1 MLLDG
6 RRAGVAVDL
15 GRAAHADAG
24 QSRGLLGLKT
34 VADRTRVLEFGAQN
48 GAKIILVHGVNQHAE
63 GTEGLRLV
71 LDERIAL
78 AEAAQADALLEV
90 VHLLQVA
97 HPARVDHAQHDLT
110 VELAH
115 EVGAQ
120 TLGLGVVHV
129 LHKVENLLAQSV
141 VGRIFERGGVRASG
155 ELDDPLMQTLEIALA
170 IMGVDGAELRH
181 TAVDGVAN
189 DLVDMIGEVLAIQDL
204 VALGVNDLTLLVHD
218 VVILE
223 NVLTHGEVDVLDLA
237 LGTLDGLGN
246 HLVLDGH
253 VVAHLGGDHE
263 VGDLLHALAAEH
275 THEVVLERKVELSLT
290 RVALTA
296 GAAAKLVVDTT
307 RFVALG
313 ANDSQTASRDNAI
326 VLGTAHGGHLVAD
339 LLALEGDIGELLG
352 GDVDAE
358 FLQAGEHERE
368 ALTLGGLAHALGTAL
383 DAIHELPVRLAQDA
397 LDNRG
402 VHAKVEAHELLDG
415 HLLGIATEQDV
426 RTTAGHVGGDG
437 HGAQATGLS
446 DDLSLALMEL
456 GVQDLVLDAALV
468 EQARQTLGALD
479 GHGAHQDGLTGSM
492 ALLDLIGDRVELGVD
507 GAVHQVVVIDAG
519 DGAVGGDDL
528 NGQVVDLA
536 ELGVLG
542 DGRTGHA
549 GELVVEAEVVLQGDG
564 GQRLVLLA
572 DQHALF
578 GLDGL
583 MQSLGVT
590 TALHDAAGELIDDLD
605 LAVGH
610 HVLLVAVEHVLGF
623 ERLLQMVDE
632 GAGQI
637 AVDIFDAE
645 ALLDLL
651 QALLG
656 GGDGVLGLVHDEV
669 TGGLD
674 RLAGKH
680 VEIGLLALSEAAD
693 GAGEVLVGAGAL
705 GAGTGDDEGRARLI
719 DQDGVNLVDDGECVA
734 ALNALTGAQNHVVT
748 QVVETELGVGAVC
761 DIGIV
766 SAALLIER
774 HAILQQTDL
783 ELEEAVDMAHPLGV
797 ALGEIV
803 VDGDDMD
810 ALTGECVEIAG
821 KRGDEGLALARLHL
835 GNHTVMQSHST
846 DELHVEVAQA
856 ERAARGLTHNG
867 ESIGQQVVE
876 GLPRCEALTQ
886 DPRLILELLG
896 VHGLVLGLETVNGI
910 DGLPITLQ
918 VLVGAEGEQL
928 RNESHLVSSSR

>member
-1 MLLDG
+1 
-6 RRAGVAVDL
+6 
-15 GRAAHADAG
+15 
-24 QSRGLLGLKT
+24 
-34 VADRTRVLEFGAQN
+34 
-48 GAKIILVHGVNQHAE
+48 
-63 GTEGLRLV
+63 
-71 LDERIAL
+71 
-78 AEAAQADALLEV
+78 
-90 VHLLQVA
+90 
-97 HPARVDHAQHDLT
+97 
-110 VELAH
+110 
-115 EVGAQ
+115 
-120 TLGLGVVHV
+120 
-129 LHKVENLLAQSV
+129 
-141 VGRIFERGGVRASG
+141 
-155 ELDDPLMQTLEIALA
+155 
-170 IMGVDGAELRH
+170 
-181 TAVDGVAN
+181 
-189 DLVDMIGEVLAIQDL
+189 
-204 VALGVNDLTLLVHD
+204 
-218 VVILE
+218 
-223 NVLTHGEVDVLDLA
+223 
-237 LGTLDGLGN
+237 
-246 HLVLDGH
+246 
-253 VVAHLGGDHE
+253 
-263 VGDLLHALAAEH
+263 
-275 THEVVLERKVELSLT
+275 
-290 RVALTA
+290 
-296 GAAAKLVVDTT
+296 
-307 RFVALG
+307 
-313 ANDSQTASRDNAI
+313 
-326 VLGTAHGGHLVAD
+326 
-339 LLALEGDIGELLG
+339 
-352 GDVDAE
+352 
-358 FLQAGEHERE
+358 
-368 ALTLGGLAHALGTAL
+368 
-383 DAIHELPVRLAQDA
+383 
-397 LDNRG
+397 
-402 VHAKVEAHELLDG
+402 
-415 HLLGIATEQDV
+415 
-426 RTTAGHVGGDG
+426 
-437 HGAQATGLS
+437 
-446 DDLSLALMEL
+446 
-456 GVQDLVLDAALV
+456 
-468 EQARQTLGALD
+468 
-479 GHGAHQDGLTGSM
+479 M

-542 DGRTGHA
+542 NGRTGHA

-583 MQSLGVT
+583 MQALGVA

-645 ALLDLL
+645 TLLNLL
-651 QALLG
+651 QTLLG

-835 GNHTVMQSHST
+835 GDHTIMQGHSA
-846 DELHVEVAQA
+846 DELHVEVAQT
-856 ERAARGLTHNG
+856 ERAARGLAHNG

-876 GLPRCEALTQ
+876 GLPRCEALAQ

-896 VHGLVLGLETVNGI
+896 VHGLVLGLETVDGI

>member
-1 MLLDG
+1 M
-6 RRAGVAVDL
+6 
-15 GRAAHADAG
+15 
-24 QSRGLLGLKT
+24 
-34 VADRTRVLEFGAQN
+34 
-48 GAKIILVHGVNQHAE
+48 
-63 GTEGLRLV
+63 
-71 LDERIAL
+71 
-78 AEAAQADALLEV
+78 
-90 VHLLQVA
+90 
-97 HPARVDHAQHDLT
+97 
-110 VELAH
+110 
-115 EVGAQ
+115 
-120 TLGLGVVHV
+120 
-129 LHKVENLLAQSV
+129 
-141 VGRIFERGGVRASG
+141 SG
-155 ELDDPLMQTLEIALA
+155 
-170 IMGVDGAELRH
+170 
-181 TAVDGVAN
+181 
-189 DLVDMIGEVLAIQDL
+189 
-204 VALGVNDLTLLVHD
+204 
-218 VVILE
+218 
-223 NVLTHGEVDVLDLA
+223 
-237 LGTLDGLGN
+237 
-246 HLVLDGH
+246 
-253 VVAHLGGDHE
+253 
-263 VGDLLHALAAEH
+263 
-275 THEVVLERKVELSLT
+275 
-290 RVALTA
+290 
-296 GAAAKLVVDTT
+296 
-307 RFVALG
+307 
-313 ANDSQTASRDNAI
+313 
-326 VLGTAHGGHLVAD
+326 
-339 LLALEGDIGELLG
+339 
-352 GDVDAE
+352 
-358 FLQAGEHERE
+358 
-368 ALTLGGLAHALGTAL
+368 
-383 DAIHELPVRLAQDA
+383 
-397 LDNRG
+397 
-402 VHAKVEAHELLDG
+402 
-415 HLLGIATEQDV
+415 
-426 RTTAGHVGGDG
+426 TTAGHVGGDG

-456 GVQDLVLDAALV
+456 GVQDLVLDAAFV

-583 MQSLGVT
+583 MQALGVA

-645 ALLDLL
+645 TLLNLL
-651 QALLG
+651 QTLLG

-680 VEIGLLALSEAAD
+680 VEIGLLALSEATD

-719 DQDGVNLVDDGECVA
+719 DQDGVNLVDDAECVA

-835 GNHTVMQSHST
+835 GDHTVMQSHSA
-846 DELHVEVAQA
+846 DELHVEVAQT
-856 ERAARGLTHNG
+856 ERAARGLAHNG

-876 GLPRCEALTQ
+876 GLPRCESLAQ

-896 VHGLVLGLETVNGI
+896 VHGLVLGLETVDGI

-928 RNESHLVSSSR
+928 RNNPIWFPLHDDPYTRTRSIRTLLCMGHRHN